1 MRFLP
6 SCVRRLS
13 ILVVLAAGICSAS
26 DAPTSPV
33 ATIDWAKLQ
42 EAKALKIGEVV
53 TDQEDHVHRLKIE
66 NTKTGFQSIPLCEIV
81 SPKITTPSYAVRG
94 KIRYENVVGN
104 GFLEM
109 WNHFSGAGQ
118 YFSRTLDTSG
128 PMGMITGTSPER
140 EFILPF
146 HTLRQTSAPTKLVIN
161 LVLNGPG
168 TVEIGPLEL
177 VPIDEMTAMADGDW
191 WSGQTGGLIG
201 GLGGSML
208 GLLGALIG
216 TLSGMG
222 KGRRLVL
229 VLSAITA
236 AVGSGVLILGIVA
249 ISTGQSYNVYYPL
262 LLLGGMM
269 CLGGIISLCVSPAR
283 FRSHELRRMQ
293 ALDLS

>member
-1 MRFLP
+1 MRL
-6 SCVRRLS
+6 LS
-13 ILVVLAAGICSAS
+13 VDFGRLVVLVVLSAGICAAGE
-26 DAPTSPV
+26 APKSPV
-33 ATIDWAKLQ
+33 ATVDWVKQQ
-42 EAKALKIGEVV
+42 EAGALKSGEVV
-53 TDQEDHVHRLKIE
+53 TDHDGTSPRLKIV
-66 NTKTGFQSIPLCEIV
+66 NTKTGTQSIPLCEIV
-81 SPKITTPSYAVRG
+81 SPAITTPSYAVRG
-94 KIRYENVVGN
+94 KIRYEIVVGV

-109 WNHFSGAGQ
+109 WNHFADAGQ
-118 YFSRTLDTSG
+118 YFTKTMDTSG
-128 PMGMITGTSPER
+128 PMGMVTGTSPER

-177 VPIDEMTAMADGDW
+177 VPIDEMTAMGGADW

-201 GLGGSML
+201 GLGGTML

-216 TLSGMG
+216 ALSSAG

-229 VLSAITA
+229 VLSGAVA
-236 AVGSGVLILGIVA
+236 AVGIVVLTLGIVA

-269 CLGGIISLCVSPAR
+269 CLGGIVSLCVSPAR

-293 ALDLS
+293 ALDLG